1 MGVWSDLALLE
12 RDEEE
17 LKVKREDEGFGER
30 TFQYS
35 VLPVRIVDLR
45 FKTENYEEVYRYKNG
60 EVESLLSSDC
70 S

>member
-1 MGVWSDLALLE
+1 MYNIGLWSHLALLE

-35 VLPVRIVDLR
+35 VLRVRIVDLR
-45 FKTENYEEVYRYKNG
+45 IQN
-60 EVESLLSSDC
+60 
-70 S
+70 